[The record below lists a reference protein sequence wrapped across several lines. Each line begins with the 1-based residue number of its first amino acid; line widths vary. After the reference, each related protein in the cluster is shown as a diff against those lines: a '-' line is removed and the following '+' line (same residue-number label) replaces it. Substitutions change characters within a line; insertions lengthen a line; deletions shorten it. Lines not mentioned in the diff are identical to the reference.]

1 MPPEQKSRLPASG
14 DAGRQ
19 GRQAS
24 PPDPTG
30 NSDDEGPKLT
40 EKLDLRCTIEEKIV
54 LRKKAAVA
62 GVSASQLLR
71 EALGLTD
78 AKRRKPVPA
87 APPEIVS
94 LVAQT
99 TRDIQGFAYDARKKM
114 GSTIPGQLEALNLI
128 GGLLTLDRRV
138 SDLMIRLDGDGQ

>member
-1 MPPEQKSRLPASG
+1 MPPKQRSRLPASG

-30 NSDDEGPKLT
+30 ISDDEGPKLT

-54 LRKKAAVA
+54 LRRKASAA

-78 AKRRKPVPA
+78 AKRRKPVPT
-87 APPEIVS
+87 APPEIVT
-94 LVAQT
+94 LIAGT
-99 TRDIQGFAYDARKKM
+99 TRDIQGFASDARRKM
-114 GSTIPGQLEALNLI
+114 GSTIPGQLDALNLI
-128 GGLLTLDRRV
+128 GGLLALDRRL
-138 SDLMIRLDGDGQ
+138 SDLMIRFDGDGQ